1 VHWIDKHDVAQRDA
15 GSERSPQVEKSLL
28 AKSQAG
34 PQAARSTK
42 AGHKS
47 LPVEE
52 EKTTMRAHSAQEEV
66 QYQQVQEALQRL
78 HFPPGRDMLE
88 PEAQVAKFRSH
99 ISDRPDREESKLV
112 ECDDGLLQARGAKSK
127 NQGQRSYHSS
137 DTTQRRQR
145 PAETTV
151 SEVLA
156 SGAVKLYEGLLRS
169 HDPTSRI
176 KGSGHSLQQHK
187 NTAAGQTG
195 VVAEDT
201 RPRLGALIAGGKV
214 EHKITA
220 PQENPTDVPDEEAY
234 KDVIPINQVD
244 TERCVARHP
253 HGNLVRDQELPRTGI
268 LARTGEDYAL
278 LGKGVN
284 QGPNDPSK
292 RAEVPLGEINS
303 EPSVTPWMGACNVG
317 HHKCASSAHCK
328 GVKGTKDPES
338 AWCPRDTEGTK
349 GVEGLEA
356 TRVAKGE
363 SLAEGQTQSVVV
375 WDAVPNATRG
385 HQVPRIE
392 YRGKGNRPRPLNTGT
407 SVRYATV
414 AQTRTSALRVGWKSG
429 RTGTTMR

>member
-1 VHWIDKHDVAQRDA
+1 
-15 GSERSPQVEKSLL
+15 
-28 AKSQAG
+28 
-34 PQAARSTK
+34 
-42 AGHKS
+42 
-47 LPVEE
+47 
-52 EKTTMRAHSAQEEV
+52 
-66 QYQQVQEALQRL
+66 
-78 HFPPGRDMLE
+78 
-88 PEAQVAKFRSH
+88 
-99 ISDRPDREESKLV
+99 
-112 ECDDGLLQARGAKSK
+112 
-127 NQGQRSYHSS
+127 
-137 DTTQRRQR
+137 
-145 PAETTV
+145 
-151 SEVLA
+151 
-156 SGAVKLYEGLLRS
+156 
-169 HDPTSRI
+169 
-176 KGSGHSLQQHK
+176 
-187 NTAAGQTG
+187 
-195 VVAEDT
+195 
-201 RPRLGALIAGGKV
+201 
-214 EHKITA
+214 
-220 PQENPTDVPDEEAY
+220 
-234 KDVIPINQVD
+234 
-244 TERCVARHP
+244 VARHP
-253 HGNLVRDQELPRTGI
+253 HGNLVYDQELPRTGI

-278 LGKGVN
+278 LEKGVN